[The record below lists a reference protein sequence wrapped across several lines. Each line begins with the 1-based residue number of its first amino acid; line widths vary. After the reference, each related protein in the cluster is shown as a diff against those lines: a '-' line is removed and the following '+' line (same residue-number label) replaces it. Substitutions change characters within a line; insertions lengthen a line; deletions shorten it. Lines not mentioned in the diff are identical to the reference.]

1 MVRLMTM
8 RLVAVAVL
16 PVLLTGC
23 AAAQDDESATGP
35 ALAAAAAAAAG
46 TLAGLNLDVGA
57 SETHQV
63 LTHCGVE
70 SVKINGAW
78 WNAVAPRYGPAGEG
92 AGPPDDWTQPWQ
104 EGTLTLK
111 AEDRAVFAAVGEQVV
126 FAPAP
131 GDKPLRYCR

>member
-16 PVLLTGC
+16 PVLLAGC
-23 AAAQDDESATGP
+23 VAAQDGESATGP
-35 ALAAAAAAAAG
+35 APRAAAAAG
-46 TLAGLNLDVGA
+46 TLAGLNLDVGGSA
-57 SETHQV
+57 THQV

-92 AGPPDDWTQPWQ
+92 AGPPDDWTEPWQ
-104 EGTLTLK
+104 EGTLALE

-131 GDKPLRYCR
+131 DDKPLRYCR